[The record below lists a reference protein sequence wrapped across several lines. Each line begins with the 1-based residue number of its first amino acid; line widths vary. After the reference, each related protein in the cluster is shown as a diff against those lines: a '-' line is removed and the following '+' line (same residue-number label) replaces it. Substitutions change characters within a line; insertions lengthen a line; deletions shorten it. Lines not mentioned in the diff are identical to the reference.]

1 MLDLQHLSKT
11 YPNGTV
17 ALRDFVLQVGSGEAV
32 AIVGG
37 SGCGKSTLL
46 RLIAGLDKPTIG
58 SVGVDGETISEPHP
72 AVGLVFQEP
81 RLLPWLTV
89 ADNVAFGLEG
99 VAAGET
105 RERVAHA
112 LDSVGLGAQGEKW
125 PREMSGGMAQRVA
138 LARAL
143 VTRPNVLLLDEPF
156 SALDALTRAGL
167 QDHLVRLWQETR
179 PTLVLV
185 THDIEEALVVAS
197 RVVVLRP
204 HPGTIDAVIDVP
216 LAYPRD
222 RDAHEFEILKRT
234 LRAALDRSLSHHP
247 SPFSPSLTPSALAG

>member
-17 ALRDFVLQVGSGEAV
+17 ALRDFTLRVGSGEAV

-46 RLIAGLDKPTIG
+46 RLIAGLETPTLG
-58 SVGVDGETISEPHP
+58 SVGVDGEPISEPHP

-89 ADNVAFGLEG
+89 ADNVGFGLDG
-99 VAAGET
+99 VAAGEK
-105 RERVAHA
+105 RERIAHA
-112 LDSVGLGAQGEKW
+112 LDSVGLAGQGDKW

-156 SALDALTRAGL
+156 SALDALTRAAL
-167 QDHLVRLWQETR
+167 QDHLVRLWQETK

-204 HPGTIDAVIDVP
+204 HPGTIDAVVDVP
-216 LAYPRD
+216 LDYPRD
-222 RDAHEFEILKRT
+222 RDTHAFEVLKRT
-234 LRAALDRSLSHHP
+234 LRAALDKSLSHHP
-247 SPFSPSLTPSALAG
+247 SPFASSPTVIAV